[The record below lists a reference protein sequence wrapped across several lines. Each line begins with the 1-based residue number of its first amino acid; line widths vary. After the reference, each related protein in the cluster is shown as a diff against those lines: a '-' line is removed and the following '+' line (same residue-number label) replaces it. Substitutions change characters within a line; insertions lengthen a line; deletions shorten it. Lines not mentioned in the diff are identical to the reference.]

1 VIARAT
7 PSVDAWRF
15 SLRRHAE
22 LSSIRALMRHI
33 ITLLLQNE
41 AGALARVAGMFS
53 SRGYNI
59 DSLSVAPTEDPLVSR
74 LTLVTF
80 GSDAVVHQIVQQ
92 TRKVVDVVDIRDLS
106 LTDHLES
113 ELVLVKVRAAAGQGD
128 AIIECAHRHG
138 AVILDDQD
146 GIQVLKHS
154 GTALEN
160 DLLINELTERASL
173 IELVR
178 SGLAAIERGAA
189 CLSVPQTA
197 DAVER
202 SSQP

>member
-1 VIARAT
+1 
-7 PSVDAWRF
+7 
-15 SLRRHAE
+15 
-22 LSSIRALMRHI
+22 MRHI

-74 LTLVTF
+74 LTLVTA

-92 TRKVVDVVDIRDLS
+92 TRKLVDVVDIRDLS

-113 ELVLVKVRAAAGQGD
+113 ELVLIKVRAAPMQAD
-128 AIIECAHRHG
+128 TIVECARRHG
-138 AVILDDQD
+138 ATILDDQD

-160 DLLINELTERASL
+160 DVLINELTERASL

-189 CLSVPQTA
+189 GLAVPRAA
-197 DAVER
+197 DLADR
-202 SSQP
+202 SIQP

>member
-1 VIARAT
+1 
-7 PSVDAWRF
+7 
-15 SLRRHAE
+15 
-22 LSSIRALMRHI
+22 MRHI

-59 DSLSVAPTEDPLVSR
+59 DSLSVAPTEDPHVSR

-113 ELVLVKVRAAAGQGD
+113 ELVLVKVRAAAGQSD
-128 AIIECAHRHG
+128 AIVECAHRHG
-138 AVILDDQD
+138 AVVLDDQD

-154 GTALEN
+154 GTVLEN
-160 DLLINELTERASL
+160 DLLISDLTERASL

-178 SGLAAIERGAA
+178 SGLAAIERGGA
-189 CLSVPQTA
+189 CLAVPQTA
-197 DAVER
+197 DAADQ

>member
-1 VIARAT
+1 
-7 PSVDAWRF
+7 
-15 SLRRHAE
+15 
-22 LSSIRALMRHI
+22 
-33 ITLLLQNE
+33 
-41 AGALARVAGMFS
+41 
-53 SRGYNI
+53 
-59 DSLSVAPTEDPLVSR
+59 
-74 LTLVTF
+74 
-80 GSDAVVHQIVQQ
+80 
-92 TRKVVDVVDIRDLS
+92 
-106 LTDHLES
+106 
-113 ELVLVKVRAAAGQGD
+113 
-128 AIIECAHRHG
+128 
-138 AVILDDQD
+138 VILDDQD